1 VIFNLNPATC
11 VVSPAEAYDGSSS
24 LRETVL
30 IAHPTVAKHAYKRLS
45 TIVTS
50 VKDLG
55 DCHFE
60 QGKPG
65 TRKTF
70 DEDSDASVGSQL
82 PISHPINWLV
92 TKTGKFSVNG
102 MVRRRSLEV
111 VECGGKETSHETTS
125 ARH

>member
-1 VIFNLNPATC
+1 
-11 VVSPAEAYDGSSS
+11 
-24 LRETVL
+24 
-30 IAHPTVAKHAYKRLS
+30 VAKHAYKRLS

-82 PISHPINWLV
+82 PISSIKGDVKKKHLHPDRKVSCFPDHWIERDP
-92 TKTGKFSVNG
+92 F
-102 MVRRRSLEV
+102 
-111 VECGGKETSHETTS
+111 
-125 ARH
+125 